1 MKTPKKQILVAVF
14 LAIAI
19 MSSTANA
26 GLLDWFAGSKVRAE
40 MASEGSFDQLY
51 TSLTS
56 ETVSGD
62 DRPILMAN
70 LNAIEGVSSPV
81 GGVSRTLR
89 RFYTVQVS
97 GYNSEVAQTDD
108 SPFITANGTH
118 VRDGIVAANIIDA
131 SGRNIPF
138 NTVIKFKNCGGIPE
152 DKIFLVTD
160 RLNKRYTRN
169 VDVWFAS
176 KADALKLGRRTCQI
190 EVIQ

>member
-26 GLLDWFAGSKVRAE
+26 GLLDWFAGSKARAE
-40 MASEGSFDQLY
+40 QGSFDQLY
-51 TSLTS
+51 ASLTT
-56 ETVSGD
+56 ETPTVD
-62 DRPILMAN
+62 DRPILLAS

-89 RFYTVQVS
+89 RMYTVQVS
-97 GYNSEVAQTDD
+97 GYNSEAAQTDD

-131 SGRNIPF
+131 AGRNIPF

-152 DKIFLVTD
+152 DKIFTVTD

-169 VDVWFAS
+169 VDIWFAHKS
-176 KADALKLGRRTCQI
+176 DALKFGRRTCQI
-190 EVIQ
+190 EVIS